1 MNVGSRKYLSCM
13 VVILLL
19 VFAIGARGLNLDP
32 IWADELYSLADMG
45 VFESHFSPVKVVEAL
60 RQRAPD
66 HSPLYFLLGATWA
79 QFVGWSQYSLRLL
92 SLLAGLLMIAWLYRF
107 ALAVANRDT
116 AVIAALLMSTSAF
129 VIFYFHEIRMYSLL
143 MLLVAIHI
151 WFYFRTIQSKKVTL
165 LSCLLLVLS
174 TAALTYTH
182 SLSLFYLLGLGTHHL
197 LFVRRS
203 RNWLRILLALGIGV
217 AFCLPYVPT
226 WERGILLQSANDR
239 GMSSPEVA
247 TALSRVFVNGMEV
260 LWLPLLLVI
269 AYALFRYRASLVWR
283 LLSVELVML
292 VSILLL
298 NASIEFI
305 PVTRMRYFLL
315 LWIPFTVLLA
325 FALQAFTRV
334 RLLAVLFV
342 LMWGT
347 SGYAFLRSS
356 EILEFAG
363 IVTKARSYPPMQE
376 YVYHLSDK
384 TSIRDF
390 LVGFSES
397 LGIIDA
403 SRTYAVSVSDYY
415 LRSQLGID
423 GTFLHRH
430 LKRYRL
436 ESDVRDILKAHPH
449 ILLAHDPSDVPLNY
463 AQTVDIIQD
472 KYVVCDALVDE
483 PNLLI
488 RKYTHPLMDCDHE
501 PSSITMITELTLWIM
516 LRITTLLPNGFRHL
530 SGGKSR

>member
-1 MNVGSRKYLSCM
+1 
-13 VVILLL
+13 
-19 VFAIGARGLNLDP
+19 
-32 IWADELYSLADMG
+32 
-45 VFESHFSPVKVVEAL
+45 
-60 RQRAPD
+60 
-66 HSPLYFLLGATWA
+66 
-79 QFVGWSQYSLRLL
+79 
-92 SLLAGLLMIAWLYRF
+92 
-107 ALAVANRDT
+107 
-116 AVIAALLMSTSAF
+116 
-129 VIFYFHEIRMYSLL
+129 
-143 MLLVAIHI
+143 
-151 WFYFRTIQSKKVTL
+151 
-165 LSCLLLVLS
+165 
-174 TAALTYTH
+174 
-182 SLSLFYLLGLGTHHL
+182 
-197 LFVRRS
+197 
-203 RNWLRILLALGIGV
+203 
-217 AFCLPYVPT
+217 
-226 WERGILLQSANDR
+226 
-239 GMSSPEVA
+239 
-247 TALSRVFVNGMEV
+247 
-260 LWLPLLLVI
+260 
-269 AYALFRYRASLVWR
+269 
-283 LLSVELVML
+283 
-292 VSILLL
+292 
-298 NASIEFI
+298 
-305 PVTRMRYFLL
+305 MRYFLL

-397 LGIIDA
+397 LGIKDA

-463 AQTVDIIQD
+463 AQTVDIIRD

-483 PNLLI
+483 PDLLI

-501 PSSITMITELTLWIM
+501 PTPIDYENGMQIVDYVARYEASVERVQTLTWWDVPDARMIDDYNISLQLITKDWRNVRQLDRHLYDN
-516 LRITTLLPNGFRHL
+516 LLPWSVIEFSTVELPAGEYRLMLVLYHRDTGETIAGFDSFGSESSDIIPL
-530 SGGKSR
+530 LTIEIQS